1 MRNCEALQEQLRRRS
16 EELATR
22 QKGLADQLAAQEAAV
37 RELEARRAGLEDERR
52 RSEEA
57 LAALK
62 AEAARW
68 QSVLRVPVRGDGSP
82 APAPRRRSAKRR
94 RLDWTVILKELPTRF
109 TTTDIAQKTGRPM
122 AHAYTYVSRW
132 MKEKKVRRGK
142 DGYEKV

>member
-1 MRNCEALQEQLRRRS
+1 MPQRAARLSLLTTLQHQ
-16 EELATR
+16 ATTV
-22 QKGLADQLAAQEAAV
+22 LAAVTTEIRQ
-37 RELEARRAGLEDERR
+37 REHE
-52 RSEEA
+52 

-62 AEAARW
+62 AEAACW

-82 APAPRRRSAKRR
+82 APVPRRRSAKRR
-94 RLDWTVILKELPTRF
+94 RLDWTAILKELPTRF

>member
-1 MRNCEALQEQLRRRS
+1 MPQPATRLPLLTNLRRQ
-16 EELATR
+16 ATTV
-22 QKGLADQLAAQEAAV
+22 LAAVTKEIRQREQE
-37 RELEARRAGLEDERR
+37 
-52 RSEEA
+52 

-94 RLDWTVILKELPTRF
+94 RLDWTAILKELPTRL
-109 TTTDIAQKTGRPM
+109 TTKDIGQKTGRPM

-132 MKEKKVRRGK
+132 MKEKKVRRGEE
-142 DGYEKV
+142 GYEKV